1 MKKNMKKMARNAV
14 LGVTMLTG
22 IAMIGVDSASAE
34 EHPVLKDSN
43 GNPVEYG
50 QEYYMEPYDFSGQGV
65 ELKTWNHNGYTN
77 ETTGSSAAP
86 GARSEF
92 ALSTGPGSKVKFQE
106 YSSERLGSGHVSIE
120 VSRQGPGLNHYIG
133 GRDPRAVNILN
144 SNDWTLHYQLVLS
157 PDEDRTFYDR
167 PSVRDMRAWTPQ
179 TPSADMN
186 TTFADGNYFALKD
199 ASNYFNGLN
208 TFMSYGE
215 SGDHPLDPEPGTNLL
230 EISYNM
236 DSKAM
241 WRFIPAE

>member
-1 MKKNMKKMARNAV
+1 MKKMMRHAL
-14 LGVTMLTG
+14 LGVTLLTG

-43 GNPVEYG
+43 GNSIVYG
-50 QEYYMEPYDFSGQGV
+50 KEYYMEPYDFSGQGI
-65 ELKTWNHNGYTN
+65 EIKTWKHNGYRN
-77 ETTGSSAAP
+77 EETLSSIGP
-86 GARSEF
+86 SQRSEF
-92 ALSTGPGSKVKFQE
+92 ALSTGPGSTVKFQE
-106 YSSERLGSGHVSIE
+106 YSSERLGSGNVSIE
-120 VSRQGPGLNHYIG
+120 VSRQSPGLNYYIG
-133 GRDPRAVNILN
+133 GRDPRSVNQLN
-144 SNDWTLHYQLVLS
+144 SNDWTLSYLLVFA
-157 PDEDRTFYDR
+157 PDQDLRIYNR
-167 PSVRDMRAWTPQ
+167 PDVRDGRAWTPQ
-179 TPSADMN
+179 APSANADMN
-186 TTFADGNYFALKD
+186 SAFADGNYFALKD